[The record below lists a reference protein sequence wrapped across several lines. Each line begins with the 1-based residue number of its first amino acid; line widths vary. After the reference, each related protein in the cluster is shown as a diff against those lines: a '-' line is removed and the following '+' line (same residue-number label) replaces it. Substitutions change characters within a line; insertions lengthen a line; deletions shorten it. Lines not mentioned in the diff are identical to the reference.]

1 MLVKLIRSQHEMFPS
16 KTLHPAGNLTAM
28 ITRPKLDKTINN
40 AEDLLNQNEFEWG
53 IGEGYGVEESMRQ
66 AQIGSTPRSLIEQG
80 DHESK
85 NKYY

>member
-1 MLVKLIRSQHEMFPS
+1 
-16 KTLHPAGNLTAM
+16 M
-28 ITRPKLDKTINN
+28 ITRPKLDKTVNN
-40 AEDLLNQNEFEWG
+40 AEELLNQNDIEWG

-85 NKYY
+85 NEYFSVNRCERFPTLEVLHI

>member
-1 MLVKLIRSQHEMFPS
+1 
-16 KTLHPAGNLTAM
+16 M

-40 AEDLLNQNEFEWG
+40 AEELLNQNDIEWG

-80 DHESK
+80 DHV
-85 NKYY
+85 